1 MSVRRVFVASA
12 IAVLTI
18 AAIAGAAFLWLQHA
32 PRRTPA
38 GQPALSRL
46 DAPTLPN
53 LREAF
58 NAHVGKTRIV
68 VLLSPT

>member
-1 MSVRRVFVASA
+1 VRLRTVLIAST
-12 IAVLTI
+12 IALLAI
-18 AAIAGAAFLWLQHA
+18 AAIVGAGAAWLRYS

-46 DAPTLPN
+46 DAPALPAF
-53 LREAF
+53 RDAF
-58 NAHVGKTRIV
+58 NASAGSTRVI

>member
-1 MSVRRVFVASA
+1 MHLRRVFFTLTVALLA
-12 IAVLTI
+12 IAT
-18 AAIAGAAFLWLQHA
+18 IAGAGFVWLKHS

-46 DAPTLPN
+46 DAATLPAF
-53 LREAF
+53 RDAF
-58 NAHVGKTRIV
+58 NAHADETRVI

>member
-1 MSVRRVFVASA
+1 MGARKIVVTAA
-12 IAVLTI
+12 IAILSV
-18 AAIAGAAFLWLQHA
+18 AAIAGAGFVWLMQA

-46 DAPTLPN
+46 DAATLPSF
-53 LREAF
+53 RKAF
-58 NAHVGKTRIV
+58 NAHADETRIV